1 MYIQFIPVYT
11 LKIKDYFFVLDI
23 TTIFYKLIV
32 YTFSLIIH

>member
-11 LKIKDYFFVLDI
+11 LNIKYYSFASDI
-23 TTIFYKLIV
+23 GTIFYKLIV